1 MEWRIIPGLEAY
13 EITPTGRVRKRGS
26 RYGLA
31 LQGRKYVLRD
41 GMRTVRRSPEELTA
55 LAYPT
60 VDEVC
65 RLRARVAELETA
77 LEQPPRSDP
86 ATPKAA
92 AKPRKDRPCSVCLAK
107 FTPRAGGSPKLCPQC
122 EQTAPQKPKKRHCV
136 VCGRTLPQGFWRRC
150 PEHAFRDSVHCAD
163 DFSGAVAR

>member
-26 RYGLA
+26 RYGLT
-31 LQGRKYVLRD
+31 LHGRKYVLRN
-41 GMRTVRRSPEELTA
+41 GMRTVRRSPDELTA
-55 LAYPT
+55 LAYPA

-77 LEQPPRSDP
+77 LEQTPKSDP

-92 AKPRKDRPCSVCLAK
+92 AKARKDRPCSVCLAK
-107 FTPRAGGSPKLCPQC
+107 FTPRADGSQKLCPQC
-122 EQTAPQKPKKRHCV
+122 EKTAPQKPKKRHCV
-136 VCGRTLPQGFWRRC
+136 VCGRELPQGFWRRC
-150 PEHAFRDSVHCAD
+150 PEHAFRDSVHGEDA
-163 DFSGAVAR
+163 FSGAVAR